1 MNLSP
6 TRPMRDLFIETLCN
20 RMAADSSIWFLAADL
35 GSPALDRMRLEF
47 PQRCINVGIAE
58 QNLVNVATGL
68 ALEGQTVY
76 GYAIAPFISMRAYEQ
91 VRVNLSVSSQV
102 RPVNVNLIGVGGGV
116 SYQVSG
122 PTHHCLEDLSIMRL
136 LPNMT
141 VFSPSDAVL
150 AAAFVDYSIAYQ
162 GPKYLRF
169 DGKALPV
176 LYRSVDQE
184 LLATGFCELVSGSA
198 VCLVSTGYMTQRA
211 VRVANEHGG
220 IGVVDLFM
228 LKPFDQDKLFSTLSK
243 YRHVI
248 TMEEAFINGG
258 GLDCAIASLLSE
270 RRSSITLDRIGFNDR
285 YVFELGSRDHLHA
298 LNGMDEAA
306 ILQRVHQ
313 VIGECST

>member
-20 RMAADSSIWFLAADL
+20 KMAENKSIWFLAADL
-35 GSPALDRMRLEF
+35 GSPALDRMRHEF
-47 PQRCINVGIAE
+47 PDRCINVGIAE

-68 ALEGQTVY
+68 ALEGQVVY

-91 VRVNLSVSSQV
+91 VRVNLSVSSQI

-141 VFSPSDAVL
+141 VFSPSDAAL
-150 AAAFVDYSIAYQ
+150 AAAFVDYSIAHQ
-162 GPKYLRF
+162 SPKYLRF

-176 LYRSVDQE
+176 LYESVDQE
-184 LLATGFCELVSGSA
+184 LLSTGFCELVSGGE

-211 VRVANEHGG
+211 VKAAKDFGNM
-220 IGVVDLFM
+220 GVVDLFM
-228 LKPFDQDKLFSTLSK
+228 LKPFDQEKLYKVLSK
-243 YRHVI
+243 YNHII
-248 TMEEAFINGG
+248 TIEEAFINGG
-258 GLDCAIASLLSE
+258 GLDCAIASLLTD
-270 RRSSITLDRIGFNDR
+270 RRSSITLDRVGFNDR
-285 YVFELGSRDHLHA
+285 YVFDLGSREELHA
-298 LNGMDEAA
+298 LNAMDNASIAA
-306 ILQRVHQ
+306 LVSKLT
-313 VIGECST
+313 GK

>member
-6 TRPMRDLFIETLCN
+6 TRPMRDLFIETLSN
-20 RMAADSSIWFLAADL
+20 RMAEDKSIWFLAADL
-35 GSPALDRMRLEF
+35 GSPALDRMRRDF
-47 PQRCINVGIAE
+47 PERCINVGIAE

-91 VRVNLSVSSQV
+91 VRVNLSVSSQI

-141 VFSPSDAVL
+141 VFSPSDAAL
-150 AAAFVDYSIAYQ
+150 AAAFVDYSIAHTS
-162 GPKYLRF
+162 PKYLRF

-176 LYRSVDQE
+176 LYETVDQE
-184 LLATGFCELVSGSA
+184 LLKTGFCELIQGND

-211 VRVANEHGG
+211 VKVAKESGCG
-220 IGVVDLFM
+220 AIDLFM
-228 LKPFDQDKLFSTLSK
+228 LKPFDQEKLYQTLSR
-243 YRHVI
+243 YRHII
-248 TMEEAFINGG
+248 TLEEAFINGG
-258 GLDCAIASLLSE
+258 GLDCAIASLLTD

-285 YVFELGSRDHLHA
+285 YVFDLGSRDELHA
-298 LNGMDEAA
+298 LNGMDDSA
-306 ILQRVHQ
+306 ILDKVRTV
-313 VIGECST
+313 SS

>member
-20 RMAADSSIWFLAADL
+20 RMAENQNIWFLAADL
-35 GSPALDRMRLEF
+35 GSPALDRMRQEF
-47 PQRCINVGIAE
+47 PDRCLNVGIAE

-68 ALEGQTVY
+68 ALEGQVVY

-91 VRVNLSVSSQV
+91 VRVNLSVSSQI

-122 PTHHCLEDLSIMRL
+122 PTHHCLEDLGIMRI

-141 VFSPSDAVL
+141 VFSPSDAAL
-150 AAAFVDYSIAYQ
+150 AAAFVDYSISHQ
-162 GPKYLRF
+162 SPKYLRF

-176 LYRSVDQE
+176 LYESVDQE
-184 LLATGFCELVSGSA
+184 LLSTGFCELIPGCE

-211 VRVANEHGG
+211 VKAAREHGG

-228 LKPFDQDKLFSTLSK
+228 LKPFNQDKLYEVLSK
-243 YRHVI
+243 YKHII

-258 GLDCAIASLLSE
+258 GLDCAIASLLTE
-270 RRSSITLDRIGFNDR
+270 RRSTKTLDRIGFNDR
-285 YVFELGSRDHLHA
+285 YVFDLGSRDELHA
-298 LNGMDEAA
+298 LSGMDEDA
-306 ILQRVHQ
+306 
-313 VIGECST
+313 VIKLIQKIISQ

>member
-20 RMAADSSIWFLAADL
+20 RMASDGTIWFLAADL
-35 GSPALDRMRLEF
+35 GSPALDRMRQEF
-47 PQRCINVGIAE
+47 PDRCINVGIAE

-68 ALEGQTVY
+68 ALEGQIVY

-91 VRVNLSVSSQV
+91 VRVNLSVSSQI

-141 VFSPSDAVL
+141 VFSPSDAAL
-150 AAAFVDYSIAYQ
+150 AAAFVDYSITHQ
-162 GPKYLRF
+162 SPKYLRF

-176 LYRSVDQE
+176 LYESVDLE
-184 LLATGFCELVSGSA
+184 LLATGFCELVPGSE

-211 VRVANEHGG
+211 VKTAKEHGS

-228 LKPFDQDKLFSTLSK
+228 LKPFDQEKLYHALSK

-258 GLDCAIASLLSE
+258 GLDCAIASLLTE
-270 RRSSITLDRIGFNDR
+270 RRSAITLDRVGFNDR
-285 YVFELGSRDHLHA
+285 YVFDLGTRDQLHA
-298 LNGMDEAA
+298 LNGMDEATVLTLA
-306 ILQRVHQ
+306 RRITGQ
-313 VIGECST
+313 

>member
-1 MNLSP
+1 MKLSP

-20 RMAADSSIWFLAADL
+20 RMATDSRLWFLAADL
-35 GSPALDRMRLEF
+35 GSPALDRMRQEF
-47 PQRCINVGIAE
+47 PDRCLNVGIAE

-68 ALEGQTVY
+68 ALEGQIVY

-91 VRVNLSVSSQV
+91 VRVNLAISAQI
-102 RPVNVNLIGVGGGV
+102 RPVNINLIGVGGGV

-141 VFSPSDAVL
+141 VFSPSDAAL
-150 AAAFVDYSIAYQ
+150 AAAFVDYSIECQ
-162 GPKYLRF
+162 NPKYLRF

-176 LYRSVDQE
+176 LYPSVDRD
-184 LLATGFCELVSGSA
+184 LLADGFCELVSGSE

-211 VRVANEHGG
+211 VKAAKVHGG

-228 LKPFDQDKLFSTLSK
+228 LKPFAQEKLFATLSR
-243 YRHVI
+243 YRHII

-258 GLDCAIASLLSE
+258 GLDCAVASLLTE
-270 RRSSITLDRIGFNDR
+270 RRSTITLDRIGFNDR
-285 YVFELGSRDHLHA
+285 YVFDLGSRDELHA
-298 LNGMDEAA
+298 LNGMDETAVLDLVRRITA
-306 ILQRVHQ
+306 P
-313 VIGECST
+313 

>member
-1 MNLSP
+1 
-6 TRPMRDLFIETLCN
+6 MRDLFIETLCN
-20 RMAADSSIWFLAADL
+20 KMAENDAIWFLAADL
-35 GSPALDRMRLEF
+35 GSPALDRMRQEF
-47 PQRCINVGIAE
+47 PDRCINVGIAE

-68 ALEGQTVY
+68 ALEDQIVY

-91 VRVNLSVSSQV
+91 VRVNLSVSSQI

-141 VFSPSDAVL
+141 VFSPSDAAL
-150 AAAFVDYSIAYQ
+150 AAAFVDYSIAHKS
-162 GPKYLRF
+162 PKYLRF

-176 LYRSVDQE
+176 LYESVTQE
-184 LLATGFCELVSGSA
+184 ILNDGFCELIAGND

-211 VRVANEHGG
+211 VNAAKEHGE

-228 LKPFDQDKLFSTLSK
+228 LKPFDQKKLYEVLGK

-248 TMEEAFINGG
+248 TMEEAFINAG
-258 GLDCAIASLLSE
+258 GLDCAIASILTE
-270 RRSSITLDRIGFNDR
+270 RRSAITLDRIGFNDH
-285 YVFELGSRDHLHA
+285 YVFELGSRDELHA
-298 LNGMDEAA
+298 QSNMDEAA
-306 ILQRVHQ
+306 VLKKVR
-313 VIGECST
+313 ELTKA

>member
-20 RMAADSSIWFLAADL
+20 RMACNQNIWFLAADL
-35 GSPALDRMRLEF
+35 GSPALDRMRQEF
-47 PQRCINVGIAE
+47 PDRCLNVGIAE
-58 QNLVNVATGL
+58 QNLINVATGL

-91 VRVNLSVSSQV
+91 VRVNLSISSQI

-141 VFSPSDAVL
+141 VFSPSDAAL
-150 AAAFVDYSIAYQ
+150 AAAFVDYSLARQ
-162 GPKYLRF
+162 SPKYLRF

-176 LYRSVDQE
+176 LYENVSQE
-184 LLATGFCELVSGSA
+184 LLATGFCELVPGED

-211 VRVANEHGG
+211 VNAAKVHGG

-228 LKPFDQDKLFSTLSK
+228 IKPFDQEKLFAALSK

-258 GLDCAIASLLSE
+258 GLDSAIASLLTE
-270 RRSSITLDRIGFNDR
+270 RRSTITLDRVGFNDR
-285 YVFELGSRDHLHA
+285 YVFELGSRDQLHK

-306 ILQRVHQ
+306 
-313 VIGECST
+313 VIALVRGITGQ